1 MFLKSLKIT
10 SNSNLIREINFRKG
24 MNLIIDETQENELS
38 DGTETGNSV
47 GKTTVLQLIDFC
59 LGANAKGIYVD
70 PDSKKEE
77 NLLVKEY
84 LRDQNILITLILKDD
99 LDVSDSTEVTIQ
111 RNFLSRNQIIRRIN
125 EKNYTEDEF
134 EIELLNLI
142 FPNHNSE
149 KPTFR
154 QIISHNIRYKDENI
168 NSTLRTLDKYTS
180 DAEYETL
187 HLFML
192 GIDFGKGNEKQNL
205 IAKLKQEDSFRVRL
219 EKSQTKTAY
228 ETTLAIIEND
238 IEKLNIRKSNFNLN
252 ENFEADLDKLN
263 QIKYQINKTSSELT
277 NLKIKRD
284 LINEAEIDLK
294 SNFSDIDI
302 QQLQAIYQQATQ
314 RIEGIQKSFDD
325 LVNYHNQM
333 INEKVEFIKKEMPEL
348 EKKISSKSFEL
359 QSLLIKEKSQSQII
373 SKSESFEELEILILD
388 LNEKYRKKGE
398 YENIIQQLNEVEDEI
413 KDLNQLLE
421 KIDDTLFSEE
431 FELKVKSQLKK
442 FNSFFANVSETLYG
456 EQYALKYDI
465 VTNKKRQRLYKFSA
479 FNTNFS
485 SGKKQGEISCFD
497 IAYVMFADTE
507 NIPTLHFLLND
518 KKELMHNNQ
527 LVKIAELVDKTNIQ
541 FVASILQDKL
551 PDELNK
557 EEYFVVKL
565 SQVDKLFRIENSE
578 EN

>member
-111 RNFLSRNQIIRRIN
+111 RNFLSSNQIIRRIN

-398 YENIIQQLNEVEDEI
+398 YENIIQQLNEVEDEM

>member
-398 YENIIQQLNEVEDEI
+398 YENIIQQLNEVEDEM

>member
-1 MFLKSLKIT
+1 
-10 SNSNLIREINFRKG
+10 
-24 MNLIIDETQENELS
+24 
-38 DGTETGNSV
+38 
-47 GKTTVLQLIDFC
+47 
-59 LGANAKGIYVD
+59 
-70 PDSKKEE
+70 
-77 NLLVKEY
+77 
-84 LRDQNILITLILKDD
+84 
-99 LDVSDSTEVTIQ
+99 
-111 RNFLSRNQIIRRIN
+111 
-125 EKNYTEDEF
+125 
-134 EIELLNLI
+134 
-142 FPNHNSE
+142 
-149 KPTFR
+149 
-154 QIISHNIRYKDENI
+154 
-168 NSTLRTLDKYTS
+168 
-180 DAEYETL
+180 
-187 HLFML
+187 
-192 GIDFGKGNEKQNL
+192 
-205 IAKLKQEDSFRVRL
+205 
-219 EKSQTKTAY
+219 
-228 ETTLAIIEND
+228 
-238 IEKLNIRKSNFNLN
+238 
-252 ENFEADLDKLN
+252 
-263 QIKYQINKTSSELT
+263 SELT

-398 YENIIQQLNEVEDEI
+398 YENIIQQLNEVEDEM

>member
-294 SNFSDIDI
+294 SNFSDI
-302 QQLQAIYQQATQ
+302 
-314 RIEGIQKSFDD
+314 
-325 LVNYHNQM
+325 
-333 INEKVEFIKKEMPEL
+333 
-348 EKKISSKSFEL
+348 
-359 QSLLIKEKSQSQII
+359 
-373 SKSESFEELEILILD
+373 
-388 LNEKYRKKGE
+388 
-398 YENIIQQLNEVEDEI
+398 
-413 KDLNQLLE
+413 
-421 KIDDTLFSEE
+421 
-431 FELKVKSQLKK
+431 
-442 FNSFFANVSETLYG
+442 
-456 EQYALKYDI
+456 
-465 VTNKKRQRLYKFSA
+465 
-479 FNTNFS
+479 
-485 SGKKQGEISCFD
+485 
-497 IAYVMFADTE
+497 
-507 NIPTLHFLLND
+507 
-518 KKELMHNNQ
+518 
-527 LVKIAELVDKTNIQ
+527 
-541 FVASILQDKL
+541 
-551 PDELNK
+551 
-557 EEYFVVKL
+557 
-565 SQVDKLFRIENSE
+565 
-578 EN
+578 